1 MSTRKRQPWTTPR
14 GAAAREARKAGRLE
28 SAWNVVDGLLM
39 HVRVSVDPV
48 PDGAPANVLVH
59 GLAVSSLYLIPTAV
73 RLAPHYRVYV
83 PDLPGYG
90 KSAKPGRVL
99 GVAELADVLAAWMD
113 HIGLASA
120 VLIGN
125 SMGCQIIVNLAL
137 RHPDRIERAVL
148 IGPTMDPAGAT
159 FFEQA
164 RRLLIDISR
173 EPVSSYFIQAYDYLR
188 FGFRRLV
195 CTFEDAIADRIE
207 EKLPHVHVPTLVVRG
222 ARDPIVPQRW
232 AEEAARL
239 LPRGRL
245 VVVPGSAHV
254 VNYNAPRVMERLV
267 RAFLNEALP
276 TPRSARPPGTE
287 GPPR

>member
-1 MSTRKRQPWTTPR
+1 
-14 GAAAREARKAGRLE
+14 
-28 SAWNVVDGLLM
+28 M

-48 PDGAPANVLVH
+48 PEGAPSIVLVH
-59 GLAVSSLYLIPTAV
+59 GLGVSSLYLIPTAV
-73 RLAPHYRVYV
+73 HLAPHYRVYV

-90 KSAKPGRVL
+90 KSAKPSRVL

-113 HIGLASA
+113 HVGLDSA

-137 RHPDRIERAVL
+137 RHPARVERAVL
-148 IGPTMDPAGAT
+148 IGPTMDPAGPT

-232 AEEAARL
+232 AEAATRL

-267 RAFLNEALP
+267 RAFLNEPSP
-276 TPRSARPPGTE
+276 TPRSPRPRRSDPKPGRLTT
-287 GPPR
+287 